1 MGQQKTA
8 VLARHAHRW
17 LVGRC
22 VPLTESMGFL
32 RLSTPRTMPRN
43 YLIGDFVKIF
53 SDVLRLR
60 SGIQD
65 IVVDA
70 LDERSL
76 PPRRLS
82 PDGVPGMAGDH
93 AHFRG

>member
-1 MGQQKTA
+1 MA
-8 VLARHAHRW
+8 
-17 LVGRC
+17 
-22 VPLTESMGFL
+22 
-32 RLSTPRTMPRN
+32 RN
-43 YLIGDFVKIF
+43 YLIGDFVKIL

-76 PPRRLS
+76 PSRRLTS
-82 PDGVPGMAGDH
+82 DGVPGMVGDH